1 MKEFLKHNGIYL
13 GLYLIALLIA
23 SYFLLTYSKILNHQM
38 LNYWVGNPVV
48 NTFYKYFTHVG
59 DGIFAVSLGVV
70 VMFFNFKRGQY
81 VVLAYMFAGLT
92 SSCIKWF
99 FNYVRPHHY
108 FGYYHK
114 HYTLNLVDGVEML
127 GERSFPSGHSTAAFV
142 VFSALAF
149 STESK
154 LAKVIFFIIALNAA
168 FSRMYLSQHWLVDI
182 VTGSLIGITYAI
194 ILYFA
199 FYKSDR
205 FHIKLNI
212 FKPN

>member
-1 MKEFLKHNGIYL
+1 M
-13 GLYLIALLIA
+13 GLYLITLLIA
-23 SYFLLTYSKILNHQM
+23 SYFLLTYSKILNHQF
-38 LNYWVGNPVV
+38 LNYWVGNPIID
-48 NTFYKYFTHVG
+48 NFYKYFTHIG
-59 DGIFAVSLGVV
+59 DGIFAVVLAVV
-70 VMFFNFKRGQY
+70 VMLFNFKRGQY
-81 VVLAYMFAGLT
+81 VLLAYVFAGVT
-92 SSCIKWF
+92 SSSIKWL
-99 FNYVRPHHY
+99 FNYVRPFHY
-108 FGYYHK
+108 FDYYHK
-114 HYTLNLVDGVEML
+114 HYPLNLVEGVDML

-154 LAKVIFFIIALNAA
+154 WAKVIFFIIALNAA

-182 VTGSLIGITYAI
+182 VTGSLIGITYAT